1 MDKTNILNTIT
12 LITIFVMLLLA
23 FFLLTVKAKNK
34 LSNRLFAGFL
44 LLTTFDLTSFLTGS
58 YFETNLNFEIF
69 RMTISLLIMPVFYL
83 YVKAVCYSD
92 FQLKPKNLLLLIPFV
107 VANLVFI
114 PRFYLATAMESISIY
129 EHFKQMPE
137 IRFFYILAELQ
148 YAFYIVLVFIILK
161 KYKEIYLENYTN
173 ANNSSYKWLFQMTV
187 FFLIAHCIVL
197 FKSLI
202 RYTDYNILFNSS
214 NAVIGA
220 IALLISCWFVLKAL
234 NNPELFKGVDSNML
248 LVNEALSMK
257 GIATAKEPSK
267 TPKSPEI
274 ALQIELVK
282 KHVIEN
288 EPYLEPSLT
297 IQELAKQVSIP
308 VRDLSVLINHHM
320 NQHFFDFVNEFR
332 IQKAMQILKD
342 AEKSKHT
349 VLEILYEVGF
359 NSKSSFNTAF
369 KKHTNQTPTEFR
381 KTSL

>member
-23 FFLLTVKAKNK
+23 FFLLSVKAKNK

-83 YVKAVCYSD
+83 YVKSVCYSD
-92 FQLKPKNLLLLIPFV
+92 FRLKSKHLLLLIPFV

-114 PRFYLATAMESISIY
+114 PRFYLATATESISIY
-129 EHFKQMPE
+129 EQFKQMPE

-148 YAFYIVLVFIILK
+148 YAFYIILVFIILK

-202 RYTDYNILFNSS
+202 RYTDYNVLFNSS
-214 NAVIGA
+214 NAIIGA

-248 LVNEALSMK
+248 LVNEALHTK
-257 GIATAKEPSK
+257 GSAKAKEPSE
-267 TPKSPEI
+267 TPKSAEI

-342 AEKSKHT
+342 ASKSKHT
-349 VLEILYEVGF
+349 ILEILYEVGF

-381 KTSL
+381 KASL

>member
-1 MDKTNILNTIT
+1 
-12 LITIFVMLLLA
+12 MLLLA
-23 FFLLTVKAKNK
+23 FFLLSVKAKNK
-34 LSNRLFAGFL
+34 LSNRLFTGFL

-92 FQLKPKNLLLLIPFV
+92 FRLKPKHLLLLIPFV

-114 PRFYLATAMESISIY
+114 PRFYLATATESISIY
-129 EHFKQMPE
+129 QHFKQMPE
-137 IRFFYILAELQ
+137 IRFFYILGELQ
-148 YAFYIVLVFIILK
+148 YALYIILVFIILK

-202 RYTDYNILFNSS
+202 RYTDYNVLFNSS

-248 LVNEALSMK
+248 LVNEALNTK
-257 GIATAKEPSK
+257 GIATAKEPSE
-267 TPKSPEI
+267 TPKSEEI
-274 ALQIELVK
+274 ALQIEMVK

-332 IQKAMQILKD
+332 IQKAMRILKD
-342 AEKSKHT
+342 ASKSKHT
-349 VLEILYEVGF
+349 ILEILYEVGF

-381 KTSL
+381 KASL

>member
-23 FFLLTVKAKNK
+23 FFLLTVNAKNK

-69 RMTISLLIMPVFYL
+69 RMTTSLLIMPVFYL
-83 YVKAVCYSD
+83 YVTAVCYSD
-92 FQLKPKNLLLLIPFV
+92 FRLKSKHLLLLIPFV

-114 PRFYLATAMESISIY
+114 PRFYLATATESISIY
-129 EHFKQMPE
+129 EHFKQMTE
-137 IRFFYILAELQ
+137 IRFFYILGELQ
-148 YAFYIVLVFIILK
+148 YAFYIILVFIILK

-173 ANNSSYKWLFQMTV
+173 ANNSSYKWLFQMTI

-197 FKSLI
+197 FKSLV
-202 RYTDYNILFNSS
+202 RYTDYNVLFNSS

-248 LVNEALSMK
+248 LVNEALNTK
-257 GIATAKEPSK
+257 GIATAKEPSE
-267 TPKSPEI
+267 TPKSAEI
-274 ALQIELVK
+274 ASQIELVK

-342 AEKSKHT
+342 ASKSKHT
-349 VLEILYEVGF
+349 ILEILYEVGF

-381 KTSL
+381 KASL

>member
-23 FFLLTVKAKNK
+23 FFLLSVNAKNK

-92 FQLKPKNLLLLIPFV
+92 FRLKSKHLLLLIPFV

-114 PRFYLATAMESISIY
+114 PRFYLATATESISIY

-137 IRFFYILAELQ
+137 IRFFYILGELQ
-148 YAFYIVLVFIILK
+148 YSFYIILVFIILK

-202 RYTDYNILFNSS
+202 RYTDYNVLFNSS
-214 NAVIGA
+214 NAVIVA

-248 LVNEALSMK
+248 LVNEALNTK
-257 GIATAKEPSK
+257 GIATAKEPSE
-267 TPKSPEI
+267 TPKSAEI

-282 KHVIEN
+282 KHVLEN

-342 AEKSKHT
+342 ASKSKHT
-349 VLEILYEVGF
+349 ILEILYEVGF

-381 KTSL
+381 KNSL

>member
-1 MDKTNILNTIT
+1 
-12 LITIFVMLLLA
+12 
-23 FFLLTVKAKNK
+23 
-34 LSNRLFAGFL
+34 
-44 LLTTFDLTSFLTGS
+44 
-58 YFETNLNFEIF
+58 
-69 RMTISLLIMPVFYL
+69 
-83 YVKAVCYSD
+83 
-92 FQLKPKNLLLLIPFV
+92 
-107 VANLVFI
+107 
-114 PRFYLATAMESISIY
+114 
-129 EHFKQMPE
+129 
-137 IRFFYILAELQ
+137 
-148 YAFYIVLVFIILK
+148 
-161 KYKEIYLENYTN
+161 
-173 ANNSSYKWLFQMTV
+173 MTV

-202 RYTDYNILFNSS
+202 RYTDYNVLFNSS

-234 NNPELFKGVDSNML
+234 NNPELFKGVDDNML
-248 LVNEALSMK
+248 LVNEALNTK
-257 GIATAKEPSK
+257 GIATAKEPSE
-267 TPKSPEI
+267 TPKSAEI

-332 IQKAMQILKD
+332 IEKAMQILKD

-349 VLEILYEVGF
+349 ILEILYEVGF

>member
-23 FFLLTVKAKNK
+23 FFLLSVKAKNK

-92 FQLKPKNLLLLIPFV
+92 FRLKSKHLLLLIPFL
-107 VANLVFI
+107 VANLIFI
-114 PRFYLATAMESISIY
+114 PRFYLATATESISIY

-137 IRFFYILAELQ
+137 IRFFYILGELQ
-148 YAFYIVLVFIILK
+148 YAFYTILVFIILK

-173 ANNSSYKWLFQMTV
+173 ANNSSYKWLFQMTM

-202 RYTDYNILFNSS
+202 RYTDYNVLFNSS
-214 NAVIGA
+214 NAIIGA

-248 LVNEALSMK
+248 LVNEALNTK
-257 GIATAKEPSK
+257 GIATAKEPSE
-267 TPKSPEI
+267 TPKSAEI
-274 ALQIELVK
+274 ASQIELVK

-332 IQKAMQILKD
+332 IEKAMQILKD
-342 AEKSKHT
+342 TSKSKHT